1 MSKQVQLFLIPSR
14 GAKPEFL
21 AILEPSDNDG
31 GIDEWDELPSKIN
44 LEGYTRDSWAWK
56 PHSAWKSQSC
66 VSVDGKHKLV
76 GFVQYLKERQKSAF
90 GRYTPTS
97 CMVISYLQTTTPHKA
112 SLDGTPASSS
122 ATASALK
129 INVTFT
135 NEISLIPNNPFS
147 SELPPSIV
155 KQQQQQQQQR
165 PLAAKTAL
173 VPKTSSTLTKSGLLG
188 NLLGAQQR
196 TNHHLQIVPAK
207 KLPASTTNTLN
218 NSRTAAQVLAE
229 FRSTMEQTMLDFDLS
244 SEQEL
249 SIQIQLADIHA
260 GLSQDVKEKV
270 TMETLTFM
278 VFEQA
283 DEVNEEWIAHKEQGE
298 FMDDVTIIV
307 YKEGH
312 APDDILEEINK
323 VELTEE
329 MRGQQ
334 MAMQQARQ
342 KQATK
347 EEKQL
352 EAMKKERVKQEYN
365 EDEDFSALNTRKR
378 DRRTIEEI
386 QRDMDICEVDETTKR
401 SRGDD
406 Q

>member
-1 MSKQVQLFLIPSR
+1 
-14 GAKPEFL
+14 
-21 AILEPSDNDG
+21 
-31 GIDEWDELPSKIN
+31 
-44 LEGYTRDSWAWK
+44 
-56 PHSAWKSQSC
+56 
-66 VSVDGKHKLV
+66 
-76 GFVQYLKERQKSAF
+76 
-90 GRYTPTS
+90 
-97 CMVISYLQTTTPHKA
+97 
-112 SLDGTPASSS
+112 
-122 ATASALK
+122 
-129 INVTFT
+129 
-135 NEISLIPNNPFS
+135 
-147 SELPPSIV
+147 
-155 KQQQQQQQQR
+155 
-165 PLAAKTAL
+165 
-173 VPKTSSTLTKSGLLG
+173 
-188 NLLGAQQR
+188 
-196 TNHHLQIVPAK
+196 
-207 KLPASTTNTLN
+207 
-218 NSRTAAQVLAE
+218 
-229 FRSTMEQTMLDFDLS
+229 MEQTMLDFDLS
-244 SEQEL
+244 SELEL

-298 FMDDVTIIV
+298 FMDDVTITV

-312 APDDILEEINK
+312 APDDILEEVNK

-347 EEKQL
+347 EEKQI
-352 EAMKKERVKQEYN
+352 EAMQKERVKQEYN

-386 QRDMDICEVDETTKR
+386 QRDMDVCEVDETTKR

>member
-1 MSKQVQLFLIPSR
+1 MTMSKQVQLFLIPSR

-21 AILEPSDNDG
+21 AILEPSDKDG

-90 GRYTPTS
+90 GRYAPTS
-97 CMVISYLQTTTPHKA
+97 CMVISYLQTTTPHKP
-112 SLDGTPASSS
+112 LDGAPAS
-122 ATASALK
+122 ATAQK

-135 NEISLIPNNPFS
+135 NEISLIPNNPFQ
-147 SELPPSIV
+147 SEPPPV
-155 KQQQQQQQQR
+155 VQQLQQQR
-165 PLAAKTAL
+165 PQALPKTAIP
-173 VPKTSSTLTKSGLLG
+173 PKTPSTFTKSGLLG
-188 NLLGAQQR
+188 NLLGAQKR

-207 KLPASTTNTLN
+207 KPPPSTNTSN

-229 FRSTMEQTMLDFDLS
+229 FRGTMEQTMLDFDLS
-244 SEQEL
+244 SELEL

-298 FMDDVTIIV
+298 FMDDVTITV

-312 APDDILEEINK
+312 APDDILEEVNK

-347 EEKQL
+347 EEKQI
-352 EAMKKERVKQEYN
+352 EAMQKERVKQEYN

-386 QRDMDICEVDETTKR
+386 QRDRDVCEVDETTKR
-401 SRGDD
+401 SRGDE